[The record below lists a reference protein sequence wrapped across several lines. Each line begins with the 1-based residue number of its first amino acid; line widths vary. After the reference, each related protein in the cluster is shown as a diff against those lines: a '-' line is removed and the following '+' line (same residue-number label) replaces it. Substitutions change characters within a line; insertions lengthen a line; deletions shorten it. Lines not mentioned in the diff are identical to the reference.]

1 MLAMAENFRQ
11 QYALLY
17 PDNKALLLCPVNE
30 CGVQVRTAN
39 TLSRHGNITT
49 NDLNTPMVS

>member
-49 NDLNTPMVS
+49 NDLNAPMVS